1 MIKPLHQLMLVL
13 PHESSYLLPSIY
25 RNLMYSNK
33 LKKYFPDRI
42 LDIKFDYLYK
52 NKAWQNTPMIE
63 IIDPNQIINLTSQ
76 IVTDEYDRNKL
87 YDIYVK

>member
-1 MIKPLHQLMLVL
+1 
-13 PHESSYLLPSIY
+13 
-25 RNLMYSNK
+25 MYSNK

>member
-1 MIKPLHQLMLVL
+1 MLVL